1 MKDYEAIVDQIEH
14 SLGSLRT
21 SRVLD
26 VGTNMRTGGM
36 VESLCARA
44 REVVG
49 INLVGKERSVG
60 ANGMLMRQDV
70 RDMSFPSESFDIVVS
85 YAVFEHVADFPKAL
99 AEMYRVLRPGGL
111 LYSSFGPIWSCKWGH
126 HLWLQAGEEAITY
139 QNLILPS
146 YCHLHDD
153 PGRVRSEVASVVK
166 ENATAERIAD
176 YLLHTQDQNRLM
188 FSDYRRAIET
198 SSFEVR
204 RFGGSP
210 NKKLDSLYA
219 DPKPSRLRELA
230 RRYGKDED
238 FRASSITVFLAKS

>member
-1 MKDYEAIVDQIEH
+1 MKDYEAIVEQIER
-14 SLGSLRT
+14 SIGPLST

-36 VESLCARA
+36 VQSLTTRA

-49 INLVGKERSVG
+49 INLVGKERAIG

-70 RDMSFPSESFDIVVS
+70 REMSFPSESFDVVVS

-111 LYSSFGPIWSCKWGH
+111 LYSAFGPIWSCKWGH
-126 HLWLQAGEEAITY
+126 HLWLQTGDQAITY

-153 PGRVRSEVASVVK
+153 PARVRSEVASVVK
-166 ENATAERIAD
+166 ESATAERVAD

-188 FSDYRRAIET
+188 FSEYRKAIET
-198 SSFEVR
+198 SPFEVR

-219 DPKPSRLRELA
+219 DPAPSRMRELM
-230 RRYGKDED
+230 RRYGEDED